1 MEKITSNNTALSSN
15 FIFTDISKNMTQKS
29 DLKTDVSFKDY
40 VRSNSNENN
49 KFETKRDFKKSLK
62 SENNEREKTET
73 EDKSLK
79 NNSIKKDSLRKDEKI
94 NQDSKLKNTSD
105 DKEESVENYNKIE
118 NTSQKDV
125 SVKDKNQEVQEN
137 KEENKE
143 ENTLVEENLETNVY
157 MFNMQVVQNDETLE
171 KLKDNIGLM
180 PAAVEVKNE
189 QVINNES
196 QNVENTVL
204 NNLPRDLSSKTEV
217 KEGNEIELGEEFSAL
232 TEDKDTKSL
241 KTFKEVVKDI
251 SDKNKVQK
259 ESLNTDLDT
268 SKIDIA
274 REIDLLKE
282 EVKPVIN
289 NQANEELNINNDL
302 EIESPVNISIDTTG
316 MRNFVLN
323 NKITASTAGRAT
335 LVNEQIQN
343 FAKIA
348 DEMRV
353 AFRGNKT
360 TFDIKLEPE
369 SLGKLSVRIN
379 SENGVFNAS
388 FFVDSQKAK
397 QAIENDIHILRQSL
411 LEQGVNVQEINVQ
424 VGQSNQETNYHQNIM
439 EAINFSKKGG
449 VRLSV
454 DELVF
459 EEVINPYMLS
469 DEMFNDLY

>member
-29 DLKTDVSFKDY
+29 DLKTDVSFKEY
-40 VRSNSNENN
+40 IKSNSNENN

-62 SENNEREKTET
+62 SENNEKEKTET

-105 DKEESVENYNKIE
+105 DKEKNVENDNKVE
-118 NTSQKDV
+118 NTGQKDV

-137 KEENKE
+137 KEENTPLE
-143 ENTLVEENLETNVY
+143 DSFETNVY
-157 MFNMQVVQNDETLE
+157 MFNMQVVQDDETLE
-171 KLKDNIGLM
+171 KLKDDMGLM
-180 PAAVEVKNE
+180 TAAVEVNNE
-189 QVINNES
+189 QVINNETS
-196 QNVENTVL
+196 NPENTAL
-204 NNLPRDLSSKTEV
+204 NNLPKDLNPKKEV
-217 KEGNEIELGEEFSAL
+217 KESHEIELEEEFSAL
-232 TEDKDTKSL
+232 TEDEETKIL
-241 KTFKEVVKDI
+241 KTFKEIVKDI
-251 SDKNKVQK
+251 SDKNKDQK
-259 ESLNTDLDT
+259 ESSNTDLGT

-282 EVKPVIN
+282 DIRPVVN
-289 NQANEELNINNDL
+289 NQVNEELNINNDL

-316 MRNFVLN
+316 MRNFILS
-323 NKITASTAGRAT
+323 NKISASTVGRAT

-343 FAKIA
+343 FAKIV

-360 TFDIKLEPE
+360 SFDIKLEPE

-397 QAIENDIHILRQSL
+397 QAIENELHILRQSL
-411 LEQGVNVQEINVQ
+411 IEQGVNVQEINVQ

-449 VRLSV
+449 VRLSA

-459 EEVINPYMLS
+459 EEVINPYMLG

>member
-29 DLKTDVSFKDY
+29 DFKTDVSFKDY
-40 VRSNSNENN
+40 VKSNTNENN

-62 SENNEREKTET
+62 SENNEKEKTET

-105 DKEESVENYNKIE
+105 DKEKSVENDNKVE
-118 NTSQKDV
+118 NTGQKDV

-137 KEENKE
+137 KEEN
-143 ENTLVEENLETNVY
+143 TPVEENLETNVY

-171 KLKDNIGLM
+171 KLKDDIGLM
-180 PAAVEVKNE
+180 PAAVEVNNE

-196 QNVENTVL
+196 QKVENTIL
-204 NNLPRDLSSKTEV
+204 NNLPKDLNPKKEV
-217 KEGNEIELGEEFSAL
+217 KESHEIELEEEFSAL
-232 TEDKDTKSL
+232 TEDEETKIL

-251 SDKNKVQK
+251 SDKNKDQK
-259 ESLNTDLDT
+259 ESSNTDLGI

-282 EVKPVIN
+282 DIRPVVN
-289 NQANEELNINNDL
+289 NQVNEELNINNDL

-316 MRNFVLN
+316 MRNFILS
-323 NKITASTAGRAT
+323 NKISASTVGRAT

-343 FAKIA
+343 FAKIV

-360 TFDIKLEPE
+360 SFDIKLEPE

-397 QAIENDIHILRQSL
+397 QAIENELHILRQSL
-411 LEQGVNVQEINVQ
+411 IEQGVNVQEINVQ

-449 VRLSV
+449 VRLSA

-459 EEVINPYMLS
+459 EEVINPYMLG

>member
-29 DLKTDVSFKDY
+29 DLKTDVSFKEY
-40 VRSNSNENN
+40 IKSNSNENN

-62 SENNEREKTET
+62 SENNEKEKTET

-105 DKEESVENYNKIE
+105 DKEKNVENDNKVE
-118 NTSQKDV
+118 NTGQKDV

-137 KEENKE
+137 KEENTPLE
-143 ENTLVEENLETNVY
+143 DSFETNVY

-171 KLKDNIGLM
+171 KLKDDMGLM
-180 PAAVEVKNE
+180 TAEVEVNNE
-189 QVINNES
+189 QVINNETS
-196 QNVENTVL
+196 NPENTAL
-204 NNLPRDLSSKTEV
+204 NNLPKDLNPKKEV
-217 KEGNEIELGEEFSAL
+217 KESHEIELEEEFSAL
-232 TEDKDTKSL
+232 TEDEETKIL
-241 KTFKEVVKDI
+241 KTFKEIVKDI
-251 SDKNKVQK
+251 SDKNKDQK
-259 ESLNTDLDT
+259 ESSNTDLGT

-282 EVKPVIN
+282 DIRPVVN
-289 NQANEELNINNDL
+289 NQVNEELNINNDL

-316 MRNFVLN
+316 MRNFILS
-323 NKITASTAGRAT
+323 NKISASTVGRAT

-343 FAKIA
+343 FAKIV

-360 TFDIKLEPE
+360 SFDIKLEPE

-397 QAIENDIHILRQSL
+397 QAIENELHILRQSL
-411 LEQGVNVQEINVQ
+411 IEQGVNVQEINVQ

-449 VRLSV
+449 VRLSA

-459 EEVINPYMLS
+459 EEVINPYMLG

>member
-29 DLKTDVSFKDY
+29 DLKTDVSFKEY
-40 VRSNSNENN
+40 IKSNSNENN

-62 SENNEREKTET
+62 SENNEKEKTEN

-105 DKEESVENYNKIE
+105 DKEKNVENDNKVE
-118 NTSQKDV
+118 NTGQKDV

-137 KEENKE
+137 KEENTPLE
-143 ENTLVEENLETNVY
+143 DSFETNVY
-157 MFNMQVVQNDETLE
+157 MFNMQVVQDDETLE
-171 KLKDNIGLM
+171 KLKDDMGLM
-180 PAAVEVKNE
+180 TAEVEVNNE
-189 QVINNES
+189 QVINNETS
-196 QNVENTVL
+196 NPENIDL
-204 NNLPRDLSSKTEV
+204 NNLPKDLNPKKEV
-217 KEGNEIELGEEFSAL
+217 KESHEIELGEEFSDL
-232 TEDKDTKSL
+232 TEDEETNIL

-251 SDKNKVQK
+251 SNKNKVQK
-259 ESLNTDLDT
+259 ESSNTDLGT

-282 EVKPVIN
+282 DIRPVVN
-289 NQANEELNINNDL
+289 NQVNEGLNINNDL

-316 MRNFVLN
+316 MRNFILS
-323 NKITASTAGRAT
+323 NKISASTVGRAT

-343 FAKIA
+343 FAKIV

-360 TFDIKLEPE
+360 SFDIKLEPE

-397 QAIENDIHILRQSL
+397 QAIENELHILRQSL
-411 LEQGVNVQEINVQ
+411 IEQGVNVQEINVQ

-449 VRLSV
+449 VRLSA

-459 EEVINPYMLS
+459 EEVINPYMLG

>member
-29 DLKTDVSFKDY
+29 DLKTDVSFKEY
-40 VRSNSNENN
+40 IKSNSNENN

-62 SENNEREKTET
+62 SENNEKEKTET

-105 DKEESVENYNKIE
+105 DKEKNVENDNKVE
-118 NTSQKDV
+118 NTGQKDV

-137 KEENKE
+137 KEENTPLE
-143 ENTLVEENLETNVY
+143 DSFETNVY
-157 MFNMQVVQNDETLE
+157 MFNMQVVQDDETLE
-171 KLKDNIGLM
+171 QVKDDMGLM
-180 PAAVEVKNE
+180 TAAVEVNNE
-189 QVINNES
+189 QVINNETS
-196 QNVENTVL
+196 NPENTAL
-204 NNLPRDLSSKTEV
+204 NNLPKDLNPKKEV
-217 KEGNEIELGEEFSAL
+217 KESHEIELEEEFSAL
-232 TEDKDTKSL
+232 TEDEETKIL
-241 KTFKEVVKDI
+241 KTFKEIVKDI
-251 SDKNKVQK
+251 SDKNKDQK
-259 ESLNTDLDT
+259 ESSNTDLGT

-282 EVKPVIN
+282 DIRPVVN
-289 NQANEELNINNDL
+289 NQINEELNINNDL

-316 MRNFVLN
+316 MRNFILS
-323 NKITASTAGRAT
+323 NKISASTVGRAT

-343 FAKIA
+343 FAKIV

-360 TFDIKLEPE
+360 SFDIKLEPE

-397 QAIENDIHILRQSL
+397 QAIENELHILRQSL
-411 LEQGVNVQEINVQ
+411 IEQGVNVQEINVQ

-449 VRLSV
+449 VRLSA

-459 EEVINPYMLS
+459 EEVINPYMLG

>member
-29 DLKTDVSFKDY
+29 DFKTDVSFKDY
-40 VRSNSNENN
+40 VKSNTNENN

-62 SENNEREKTET
+62 SENNEKEKTDT

-79 NNSIKKDSLRKDEKI
+79 NSSIKKDSLRKDEKI

-105 DKEESVENYNKIE
+105 DKEKSVENDNKVE
-118 NTSQKDV
+118 NTGQKDV

-137 KEENKE
+137 KEEN
-143 ENTLVEENLETNVY
+143 TPVEENLETNVY

-171 KLKDNIGLM
+171 KLKDDIGLM
-180 PAAVEVKNE
+180 PAAVEVNNE

-196 QNVENTVL
+196 QKVENTIL
-204 NNLPRDLSSKTEV
+204 NNLPKDLNPKTEV
-217 KEGNEIELGEEFSAL
+217 KESDEIELGEEFSAL
-232 TEDKDTKSL
+232 TEDEETKIL
-241 KTFKEVVKDI
+241 KTFKEVAKDI
-251 SDKNKVQK
+251 SDKNKNQK
-259 ESLNTDLDT
+259 ESSNTDLDT

-282 EVKPVIN
+282 DIRPVVN
-289 NQANEELNINNDL
+289 NQVNEGLNINNDL

-316 MRNFVLN
+316 MRNFILS
-323 NKITASTAGRAT
+323 NKISASTVGRAT

-343 FAKIA
+343 FAKIV

-360 TFDIKLEPE
+360 SFDIKLEPE

-397 QAIENDIHILRQSL
+397 QAIENELHILRQSL
-411 LEQGVNVQEINVQ
+411 IEQGVNVQEINVQ

-449 VRLSV
+449 VRLSA

-459 EEVINPYMLS
+459 EEVINPYMLG

>member
-1 MEKITSNNTALSSN
+1 MEKITSNTTALSNN
-15 FIFTDISKNMTQKS
+15 FIFADISKNMTQKS

-40 VRSNSNENN
+40 VKSNSNENN

-62 SENNEREKTET
+62 SENNEKEKTET

-79 NNSIKKDSLRKDEKI
+79 NNSIKNDSLRKDEKI

-105 DKEESVENYNKIE
+105 DKEKNVENDNKVE
-118 NTSQKDV
+118 NTGQKDV

-137 KEENKE
+137 KEENTPLE
-143 ENTLVEENLETNVY
+143 DSFETNVY

-171 KLKDNIGLM
+171 QVKDDMGLM
-180 PAAVEVKNE
+180 TAAVEVNNE
-189 QVINNES
+189 QVINNETS
-196 QNVENTVL
+196 NPENIAL
-204 NNLPRDLSSKTEV
+204 NNLPKDLNPKKEV
-217 KEGNEIELGEEFSAL
+217 KESDEIELGEEFSAL
-232 TEDKDTKSL
+232 TEDEETKIL
-241 KTFKEVVKDI
+241 KTFKEIVKDI
-251 SDKNKVQK
+251 SDKNKDQK
-259 ESLNTDLDT
+259 ESSNTDLGT

-282 EVKPVIN
+282 DIRPVVN
-289 NQANEELNINNDL
+289 NQVNEELNINNDL

-316 MRNFVLN
+316 MRNFILS
-323 NKITASTAGRAT
+323 NKISASTVGRAT

-343 FAKIA
+343 FAKIV

-360 TFDIKLEPE
+360 SFDIKLEPE

-397 QAIENDIHILRQSL
+397 QAIENELHILRQSL
-411 LEQGVNVQEINVQ
+411 IEQGVNVQEINVQ

-449 VRLSV
+449 VRLSA

-459 EEVINPYMLS
+459 EEVINPYMLG

>member
-1 MEKITSNNTALSSN
+1 MEKITSNNTALSNN
-15 FIFTDISKNMTQKS
+15 FIFADISKNMTQKS

-49 KFETKRDFKKSLK
+49 KFETKRDFKKSVK
-62 SENNEREKTET
+62 SENNEKEKTET
-73 EDKSLK
+73 DDKGFK
-79 NNSIKKDSLRKDEKI
+79 NNAIKKDSLRKDEKI
-94 NQDSKLKNTSD
+94 NQDSKLKNTSE
-105 DKEESVENYNKIE
+105 DKEQSKENDNKVE

-125 SVKDKNQEVQEN
+125 KLKDNNQNVQGS
-137 KEENKE
+137 KEEDE
-143 ENTLVEENLETNVY
+143 AVEESFETNVY
-157 MFNMQVVQNDETLE
+157 MYNMQVLQNNKMQE
-171 KLKDNIGLM
+171 
-180 PAAVEVKNE
+180 
-189 QVINNES
+189 
-196 QNVENTVL
+196 
-204 NNLPRDLSSKTEV
+204 EV
-217 KEGNEIELGEEFSAL
+217 KEDTVLVSEMSDKNKLQPMIDETSNEESALLNDLPKDLSQKTEAKKTDEIELGGEFSAL
-232 TEDKDTKSL
+232 NKEEDVKAV
-241 KTFKEVVKDI
+241 KTFKEVVKDVG
-251 SDKNKVQK
+251 DKNKVQK
-259 ESLNTDLDT
+259 ESSITDLDT

-282 EVKPVIN
+282 EVRPVIN

-316 MRNFVLN
+316 MRNFILN
-323 NKITASTAGRAT
+323 NKITATTIGRAT

-343 FAKIA
+343 FAKIV

-449 VRLSV
+449 VRVSA

>member
-15 FIFTDISKNMTQKS
+15 FIFADISKNMTQKS

-40 VRSNSNENN
+40 VKSNSNENN

-105 DKEESVENYNKIE
+105 DKEKSVENDNKIE

-137 KEENKE
+137 KEEN
-143 ENTLVEENLETNVY
+143 TPVEENLETNVY

-180 PAAVEVKNE
+180 PAAVEVNNE

-217 KEGNEIELGEEFSAL
+217 KEGNEIELGEEFFAL

-259 ESLNTDLDT
+259 ESSNTDLDT

-282 EVKPVIN
+282 DVRAVVN

-343 FAKIA
+343 FAKIV

-353 AFRGNKT
+353 AFGGNKT

-411 LEQGVNVQEINVQ
+411 LEQGVNVQEIN
-424 VGQSNQETNYHQNIM
+424 
-439 EAINFSKKGG
+439 FSKKGG

>member
-40 VRSNSNENN
+40 VKSNSNENN

-62 SENNEREKTET
+62 SENNEKEKTET
-73 EDKSLK
+73 DDKGFK
-79 NNSIKKDSLRKDEKI
+79 NNAIKKDSLRKDEKI

-105 DKEESVENYNKIE
+105 DKEKSVEKDYKIE

-125 SVKDKNQEVQEN
+125 SIKDKNQEVQEN
-137 KEENKE
+137 KEEN
-143 ENTLVEENLETNVY
+143 TPVEENLETNVY

-171 KLKDNIGLM
+171 KLKDNIGFM
-180 PAAVEVKNE
+180 PAAIEVNNE

-196 QNVENTVL
+196 QNVESTVL
-204 NNLPRDLSSKTEV
+204 NNLPKDLSPKTEV

-259 ESLNTDLDT
+259 ESSNTDLDT

-282 EVKPVIN
+282 EIRPVIN
-289 NQANEELNINNDL
+289 NQANEELNINNDVD
-302 EIESPVNISIDTTG
+302 IESPVNISIDTTG
-316 MRNFVLN
+316 MRNFILN
-323 NKITASTAGRAT
+323 NKITATTIGRAT

-343 FAKIA
+343 FAKIV

>member
-40 VRSNSNENN
+40 VISNSNENN

>member
-15 FIFTDISKNMTQKS
+15 FIFADISKNMTQKS

-49 KFETKRDFKKSLK
+49 KFETKRDFKKSVK
-62 SENNEREKTET
+62 SENSEKEKTET
-73 EDKSLK
+73 DDKGFK
-79 NNSIKKDSLRKDEKI
+79 NNAIKKDSLRKDEKI

-137 KEENKE
+137 KEEN
-143 ENTLVEENLETNVY
+143 TPVEKNLETNVY

-180 PAAVEVKNE
+180 PAAVEVNNE

-259 ESLNTDLDT
+259 ESSNTDLDT

-282 EVKPVIN
+282 EIRPVIN
-289 NQANEELNINNDL
+289 NQANEELNINNDVD
-302 EIESPVNISIDTTG
+302 IESPVNISIDTSV

-343 FAKIA
+343 FAKIV

-360 TFDIKLEPE
+360 SFDIKLEPE

>member
-1 MEKITSNNTALSSN
+1 MEKITSNTTALSNN
-15 FIFTDISKNMTQKS
+15 FIFADISKNMTQKS
-29 DLKTDVSFKDY
+29 DLKTDVSFKEY
-40 VRSNSNENN
+40 IKSNSNKNN

-62 SENNEREKTET
+62 SENNEKEKTET

-79 NNSIKKDSLRKDEKI
+79 NNSIKKDTLRKDEKI

-105 DKEESVENYNKIE
+105 DKEKNVENDNKVE
-118 NTSQKDV
+118 NTGQKDV

-137 KEENKE
+137 KEENTPLE
-143 ENTLVEENLETNVY
+143 DSFETNVY

-171 KLKDNIGLM
+171 QVKDDMGLM
-180 PAAVEVKNE
+180 TAAVEVNNE
-189 QVINNES
+189 QVINNETS
-196 QNVENTVL
+196 NPENIAL
-204 NNLPRDLSSKTEV
+204 NNLPKDLNPKKEV
-217 KEGNEIELGEEFSAL
+217 KESHEIELGEEFSAL
-232 TEDKDTKSL
+232 TEDEEAKIL

-251 SDKNKVQK
+251 SDKNKNQK
-259 ESLNTDLDT
+259 ESSNTDLGT

-282 EVKPVIN
+282 DIRPVVN
-289 NQANEELNINNDL
+289 NQVNEELNINNDL

-316 MRNFVLN
+316 MRNFILS
-323 NKITASTAGRAT
+323 NKISASTVGRAT

-343 FAKIA
+343 FAKIV

-360 TFDIKLEPE
+360 SFDIKLEPE

-397 QAIENDIHILRQSL
+397 QAIENELHILRQSL
-411 LEQGVNVQEINVQ
+411 IEQGVNVQEINVQ

-449 VRLSV
+449 VRLST

-459 EEVINPYMLS
+459 EEVINPYMLG

>member
-1 MEKITSNNTALSSN
+1 MEKITSNTTALSNN
-15 FIFTDISKNMTQKS
+15 FIFADISKNMTQKS
-29 DLKTDVSFKDY
+29 DLKTDVSFKEY
-40 VRSNSNENN
+40 IKSNSNENN

-62 SENNEREKTET
+62 SENNEKEKTET

-79 NNSIKKDSLRKDEKI
+79 NNSIKKDTLRKDEKI

-105 DKEESVENYNKIE
+105 DKEKNVENDNKVE
-118 NTSQKDV
+118 NTGQKDV

-137 KEENKE
+137 KEENTPLE
-143 ENTLVEENLETNVY
+143 DSFETNVY
-157 MFNMQVVQNDETLE
+157 MFNMQVVQNNETLE
-171 KLKDNIGLM
+171 QVKDDMDLM
-180 PAAVEVKNE
+180 TAAVEVNNE
-189 QVINNES
+189 QVINNETS
-196 QNVENTVL
+196 NPENIAL
-204 NNLPRDLSSKTEV
+204 NNLPKDLNPKKEV
-217 KEGNEIELGEEFSAL
+217 KESHEIELGEEFSAL
-232 TEDKDTKSL
+232 TEDEEAKIL

-251 SDKNKVQK
+251 SDKNKNQK
-259 ESLNTDLDT
+259 ESSNTDLGT

-282 EVKPVIN
+282 DIRPVVN
-289 NQANEELNINNDL
+289 NQVNEELNINNDL

-316 MRNFVLN
+316 MRNFILN
-323 NKITASTAGRAT
+323 NKISASTVGRAT

-343 FAKIA
+343 FAKIV

-353 AFRGNKT
+353 TFRGNKT
-360 TFDIKLEPE
+360 SFDIKLEPE

-397 QAIENDIHILRQSL
+397 QAIENELHILRQSL
-411 LEQGVNVQEINVQ
+411 IEQGVNVQEINVQ

-449 VRLSV
+449 VRLST

-459 EEVINPYMLS
+459 EEVINPYMLG

>member
-1 MEKITSNNTALSSN
+1 MEKITSNTTALSNN
-15 FIFTDISKNMTQKS
+15 FIFADISKNMTQKS
-29 DLKTDVSFKDY
+29 DLKTDVSFKEY
-40 VRSNSNENN
+40 IKSNSNENN

-62 SENNEREKTET
+62 SENNEKEKTET

-79 NNSIKKDSLRKDEKI
+79 NNSIKKDTLRKDEKI

-105 DKEESVENYNKIE
+105 DKEKNVENDNKVE
-118 NTSQKDV
+118 NTGQKDV

-137 KEENKE
+137 KEENTPLE
-143 ENTLVEENLETNVY
+143 DSFETNVY

-171 KLKDNIGLM
+171 QVKDDMGLM
-180 PAAVEVKNE
+180 TAAVEVNNE
-189 QVINNES
+189 QVINNETS
-196 QNVENTVL
+196 NPENIAL
-204 NNLPRDLSSKTEV
+204 NNLPKDLNPKKEV
-217 KEGNEIELGEEFSAL
+217 KESHEIELGEEFSAL
-232 TEDKDTKSL
+232 TEDEEAKIL

-251 SDKNKVQK
+251 SDKNKNQK
-259 ESLNTDLDT
+259 ESSNTDLGT

-282 EVKPVIN
+282 DIRPVVN
-289 NQANEELNINNDL
+289 NQVNEELNINNDL

-316 MRNFVLN
+316 MRNFILS
-323 NKITASTAGRAT
+323 NKISASTVGRAT

-343 FAKIA
+343 FAKIV

-360 TFDIKLEPE
+360 SFDIKLEPE

-397 QAIENDIHILRQSL
+397 QAIENELHILRQSL
-411 LEQGVNVQEINVQ
+411 IEQGVNVQEINVQ

-449 VRLSV
+449 VRLST

-459 EEVINPYMLS
+459 EEVINPYMLG

>member
-1 MEKITSNNTALSSN
+1 MEKITSNNTALSNN
-15 FIFTDISKNMTQKS
+15 FIFADISKNMTQKS

-49 KFETKRDFKKSLK
+49 KFETKRDFKKSVK
-62 SENNEREKTET
+62 SENNEKEKTEA
-73 EDKSLK
+73 EDRSVK

-94 NQDSKLKNTSD
+94 NQDSRLKNTSD
-105 DKEESVENYNKIE
+105 DKDQSKENDNKVE

-125 SVKDKNQEVQEN
+125 KLKDNNQNVQGSN
-137 KEENKE
+137 EEDE
-143 ENTLVEENLETNVY
+143 AVEESFETNVY
-157 MFNMQVVQNDETLE
+157 MYNMQVLQNNEMQEEVKEDAVLISDISDKNELQPMADET
-171 KLKDNIGLM
+171 
-180 PAAVEVKNE
+180 PNE
-189 QVINNES
+189 ES
-196 QNVENTVL
+196 TVL
-204 NNLPRDLSSKTEV
+204 NNLPKDLSPKIESKKTD
-217 KEGNEIELGEEFSAL
+217 EIELGGEFSAL
-232 TEDKDTKSL
+232 TGEEDEKTL
-241 KTFKEVVKDI
+241 KTFKEVVKDV
-251 SDKNKVQK
+251 SDKNKVQR
-259 ESLNTDLDT
+259 ENSNIENDT

-282 EVKPVIN
+282 EVRPVIN

-302 EIESPVNISIDTTG
+302 EIESPVNISIDTTV

-323 NKITASTAGRAT
+323 NKITASTVGRAT

-343 FAKIA
+343 FAKIV

-360 TFDIKLEPE
+360 SFYIKLEPE

-449 VRLSV
+449 VRLSA

-459 EEVINPYMLS
+459 EEVINPYMVS

>member
-15 FIFTDISKNMTQKS
+15 FIFADISKNMTQKS

-49 KFETKRDFKKSLK
+49 KFETKRDFKKSVK
-62 SENNEREKTET
+62 SENSEKEKTET
-73 EDKSLK
+73 DDKGFK
-79 NNSIKKDSLRKDEKI
+79 NNAIKKDSLRKDEKI

-137 KEENKE
+137 KEEN
-143 ENTLVEENLETNVY
+143 TPVEKNLETNVY

-180 PAAVEVKNE
+180 PAAVEVNNE

-259 ESLNTDLDT
+259 ESSNTDLDT

-282 EVKPVIN
+282 DIRPVVN
-289 NQANEELNINNDL
+289 NQANEELNINNDVD
-302 EIESPVNISIDTTG
+302 IESPVNISIDTSV

-323 NKITASTAGRAT
+323 NKISATTVGRAT

-343 FAKIA
+343 FAKIVG
-348 DEMRV
+348 EMRV

-360 TFDIKLEPE
+360 SFDIKLEPE

>member
-29 DLKTDVSFKDY
+29 DLKTDVSFKEY
-40 VRSNSNENN
+40 IKSNSNENN

-62 SENNEREKTET
+62 SENNEKEKTET

-105 DKEESVENYNKIE
+105 DKEKNVENDNKVE
-118 NTSQKDV
+118 NTGQKDV

-137 KEENKE
+137 KEENTPLE
-143 ENTLVEENLETNVY
+143 DSFETNVY
-157 MFNMQVVQNDETLE
+157 MFNMQVVQDDETLE
-171 KLKDNIGLM
+171 KLKDDMGLM
-180 PAAVEVKNE
+180 TAEVEVNNE
-189 QVINNES
+189 QVINNETS
-196 QNVENTVL
+196 NPENIAL
-204 NNLPRDLSSKTEV
+204 NNLPKDLNPKKEV
-217 KEGNEIELGEEFSAL
+217 KESHEIELGEEFSDL
-232 TEDKDTKSL
+232 TEDEETNIL

-251 SDKNKVQK
+251 SNKNKVQK
-259 ESLNTDLDT
+259 ESSNTDLGT

-282 EVKPVIN
+282 DIRPVVN
-289 NQANEELNINNDL
+289 NQVNEGLNINNDL

-316 MRNFVLN
+316 MRNFILS
-323 NKITASTAGRAT
+323 NKISASTVGRAT

-343 FAKIA
+343 FAKIV

-360 TFDIKLEPE
+360 SFDIKLEPE

-397 QAIENDIHILRQSL
+397 QAIENELHILRQSL
-411 LEQGVNVQEINVQ
+411 IEQGVNVQEINVQ

-449 VRLSV
+449 VRLSA

-459 EEVINPYMLS
+459 EEVINPYMLG

>member
-29 DLKTDVSFKDY
+29 DLKTDVSFKEY
-40 VRSNSNENN
+40 IKSNSNENN

-62 SENNEREKTET
+62 SENNEKEKTET

-105 DKEESVENYNKIE
+105 DKEKNVENDNKVE
-118 NTSQKDV
+118 NTVQKDV

-137 KEENKE
+137 KEENTPLE
-143 ENTLVEENLETNVY
+143 DSFETNVY
-157 MFNMQVVQNDETLE
+157 MFNMQVVQDDETLE
-171 KLKDNIGLM
+171 QVKDDMGLM
-180 PAAVEVKNE
+180 TAAVEVNNE
-189 QVINNES
+189 QVINNETS
-196 QNVENTVL
+196 NPENTAL
-204 NNLPRDLSSKTEV
+204 NNLPKDLNPKKEV
-217 KEGNEIELGEEFSAL
+217 KESHEIELEEEFSAL
-232 TEDKDTKSL
+232 TEDEETKIL
-241 KTFKEVVKDI
+241 KTFKEIVKDI
-251 SDKNKVQK
+251 SDKNKDQK
-259 ESLNTDLDT
+259 ESSNTDLGT

-282 EVKPVIN
+282 DIRPVVN
-289 NQANEELNINNDL
+289 NQINEELNINNDL

-316 MRNFVLN
+316 MRNFILS
-323 NKITASTAGRAT
+323 NKISASTVGRAT

-343 FAKIA
+343 FAKIV

-360 TFDIKLEPE
+360 SFDIKLEPE

-449 VRLSV
+449 VRLSA

-459 EEVINPYMLS
+459 EEVINPYMLG

>member
-15 FIFTDISKNMTQKS
+15 FIFADISKNMTQKS

-49 KFETKRDFKKSLK
+49 KFETKRDFKKSVK
-62 SENNEREKTET
+62 SENSEKEKTET
-73 EDKSLK
+73 DDKGFK
-79 NNSIKKDSLRKDEKI
+79 NNAIKKDSLRKDEKI

-137 KEENKE
+137 KEEN
-143 ENTLVEENLETNVY
+143 TPVEKNLETNVY

-180 PAAVEVKNE
+180 PAAVEVNNE

-259 ESLNTDLDT
+259 ESSNTDLDT

-282 EVKPVIN
+282 EIRPVIN
-289 NQANEELNINNDL
+289 NQANEELNINNDVD
-302 EIESPVNISIDTTG
+302 IESPVNISIDTSV

-323 NKITASTAGRAT
+323 NNITASTAGRAT

-343 FAKIA
+343 FAKIV

-360 TFDIKLEPE
+360 SFDIKLEPE

>member
-40 VRSNSNENN
+40 VKSNSNENN

-62 SENNEREKTET
+62 SENSEKEKTET
-73 EDKSLK
+73 EDKGFK
-79 NNSIKKDSLRKDEKI
+79 NNAIKKDSLRKDEKI

-105 DKEESVENYNKIE
+105 DKEKSVENDNKVE
-118 NTSQKDV
+118 NTGQKDV

-137 KEENKE
+137 KEEN
-143 ENTLVEENLETNVY
+143 TPVEENLETNVY

-180 PAAVEVKNE
+180 PAAVEVNNE

-196 QNVENTVL
+196 QNVESTVL

-259 ESLNTDLDT
+259 ESSNTDLDT

-282 EVKPVIN
+282 DIRPVVN
-289 NQANEELNINNDL
+289 NQANEELNINNDVD
-302 EIESPVNISIDTTG
+302 IESPVNISIDTSV

-323 NKITASTAGRAT
+323 NKISATTVGRAT

-343 FAKIA
+343 FAKIVG
-348 DEMRV
+348 EMRV

-360 TFDIKLEPE
+360 SFDIKLEPE

-459 EEVINPYMLS
+459 EEVINPYMVS

>member
-15 FIFTDISKNMTQKS
+15 FIFADISKNMTQKS

-49 KFETKRDFKKSLK
+49 KFETKRDFKKSVK
-62 SENNEREKTET
+62 SENSEKEKTET
-73 EDKSLK
+73 DDKGFK
-79 NNSIKKDSLRKDEKI
+79 NNAIKKDSLRKDEKI

-137 KEENKE
+137 KEEN
-143 ENTLVEENLETNVY
+143 TPVEKNLETNVY

-180 PAAVEVKNE
+180 PAAVEVNNE

-241 KTFKEVVKDI
+241 KTVKEVVKDI

-259 ESLNTDLDT
+259 ESSNTDLDT

-282 EVKPVIN
+282 EIRPVIN
-289 NQANEELNINNDL
+289 NQANEELNINNDVD
-302 EIESPVNISIDTTG
+302 IESPVNISIDTSV

-343 FAKIA
+343 FAKIV

-360 TFDIKLEPE
+360 SFDIKLEPE

>member
-15 FIFTDISKNMTQKS
+15 FIFADISKNMTQKS

-49 KFETKRDFKKSLK
+49 KFETKRDFKKSVK
-62 SENNEREKTET
+62 SENSEKEKTET
-73 EDKSLK
+73 DDKGFK
-79 NNSIKKDSLRKDEKI
+79 NNAIKKDSLRKDEKI

-137 KEENKE
+137 KEEN
-143 ENTLVEENLETNVY
+143 TPVEKNLETNVY

-180 PAAVEVKNE
+180 PAAVEVNNE

-259 ESLNTDLDT
+259 ESSNTDLDT

-282 EVKPVIN
+282 EIRPVIN
-289 NQANEELNINNDL
+289 NQANEELNINNDVD
-302 EIESPVNISIDTTG
+302 IESPVNISIDTSV

-343 FAKIA
+343 FAKIV

-360 TFDIKLEPE
+360 SFDIKLEPE

-459 EEVINPYMLS
+459 EEVINPYMVS

>member
-40 VRSNSNENN
+40 VKSNSNENN

-62 SENNEREKTET
+62 SENNEKEKTET
-73 EDKSLK
+73 GDKSLK

-137 KEENKE
+137 KEEN
-143 ENTLVEENLETNVY
+143 TPVEENLETNVY

-171 KLKDNIGLM
+171 KLKDNIALM

-189 QVINNES
+189 QVIDNES

-204 NNLPRDLSSKTEV
+204 NNLPRDLSSKIEV

>member
-15 FIFTDISKNMTQKS
+15 FIFADISKNMTQKS

-40 VRSNSNENN
+40 VKSNSNENN

-62 SENNEREKTET
+62 SENNEKEKTET

-105 DKEESVENYNKIE
+105 DKEKNVENDNKVE
-118 NTSQKDV
+118 NTGQKDV

-137 KEENKE
+137 KEEN
-143 ENTLVEENLETNVY
+143 TPVEDSFETNVY

-180 PAAVEVKNE
+180 PAAVEVNNE
-189 QVINNES
+189 QVINNETS
-196 QNVENTVL
+196 NPENIAL
-204 NNLPRDLSSKTEV
+204 NNLPKDLNPKKEV
-217 KEGNEIELGEEFSAL
+217 KESHEIELGEEFSAL
-232 TEDKDTKSL
+232 TEDEETKIL

-251 SDKNKVQK
+251 SDKNKNQK
-259 ESLNTDLDT
+259 ESSNTDLGT

-282 EVKPVIN
+282 DIRPVVNKQI
-289 NQANEELNINNDL
+289 NEELNINNDL

-316 MRNFVLN
+316 MRNFILS
-323 NKITASTAGRAT
+323 NKISASTVGRAT

-343 FAKIA
+343 FAKIV

-360 TFDIKLEPE
+360 SFDIKLEPE

-397 QAIENDIHILRQSL
+397 QAIENELHILRQSL
-411 LEQGVNVQEINVQ
+411 IEQGVNVQEINVQ

-449 VRLSV
+449 VRLSA

-459 EEVINPYMLS
+459 EEVINPYMLG

>member
-40 VRSNSNENN
+40 VKSNSNENN

-62 SENNEREKTET
+62 SENNEKEKTET

-105 DKEESVENYNKIE
+105 DKEESVEKDDKIE

-125 SVKDKNQEVQEN
+125 SIKDKNQEVQEN
-137 KEENKE
+137 KEEN
-143 ENTLVEENLETNVY
+143 TPVEENLETNVY

-180 PAAVEVKNE
+180 PAAIEVNNE

-196 QNVENTVL
+196 QNVESTVL
-204 NNLPRDLSSKTEV
+204 NNLPKDLSPKTEV

-259 ESLNTDLDT
+259 ESSNTDLDT

-282 EVKPVIN
+282 DIRPVVN
-289 NQANEELNINNDL
+289 NQANEELNINNDVD
-302 EIESPVNISIDTTG
+302 IESPVNISIDTSV

-323 NKITASTAGRAT
+323 NKISATTVGRAT

-343 FAKIA
+343 FAKIV

-360 TFDIKLEPE
+360 SFDIKLEPE

>member
-40 VRSNSNENN
+40 VKSNSNENN

-62 SENNEREKTET
+62 SENNEKEKTET

-94 NQDSKLKNTSD
+94 NQDSKVKNTSD
-105 DKEESVENYNKIE
+105 DKEQNDANDNKLENKG
-118 NTSQKDV
+118 QKDV
-125 SVKDKNQEVQEN
+125 SVKDKNQDVQGI
-137 KEENKE
+137 KEED
-143 ENTLVEENLETNVY
+143 TPVEESFETNVY

-171 KLKDNIGLM
+171 KLKDNIGFM
-180 PAAVEVKNE
+180 PAAIEVNNE

-196 QNVENTVL
+196 QNVESTVL
-204 NNLPRDLSSKTEV
+204 NNLPKDLSSKTEV

-259 ESLNTDLDT
+259 ESSNTDLDT

-282 EVKPVIN
+282 EIRPVIN
-289 NQANEELNINNDL
+289 NQANEELNINNDVD
-302 EIESPVNISIDTTG
+302 IESPVNISIDTSV

-323 NKITASTAGRAT
+323 NKISATTVGRAT

-343 FAKIA
+343 FAKIV
-348 DEMRV
+348 DEMRG

-360 TFDIKLEPE
+360 SFDIKLEPE

>member
-15 FIFTDISKNMTQKS
+15 FIFADISKNMTQKS

-49 KFETKRDFKKSLK
+49 KFETKRDFKKSVK
-62 SENNEREKTET
+62 SENSEKEKTET
-73 EDKSLK
+73 DDKGFK
-79 NNSIKKDSLRKDEKI
+79 NNAIKKDSLRKDEKI

-137 KEENKE
+137 KEEN
-143 ENTLVEENLETNVY
+143 TPVEKNLETNVY

-180 PAAVEVKNE
+180 PAAVEVNNE

-289 NQANEELNINNDL
+289 NQANEELNINNDV

-316 MRNFVLN
+316 MRNFILN
-323 NKITASTAGRAT
+323 NKITATTIGRAT

-343 FAKIA
+343 FAKIV

>member
-40 VRSNSNENN
+40 VKSNSNENN

-62 SENNEREKTET
+62 SENNEKEKTET

-94 NQDSKLKNTSD
+94 NQDSKVKNTSD
-105 DKEESVENYNKIE
+105 DKEQNDANDNKLENKG
-118 NTSQKDV
+118 QKDV
-125 SVKDKNQEVQEN
+125 SVKDKNQDVQGI
-137 KEENKE
+137 KEED
-143 ENTLVEENLETNVY
+143 TPVEESFETNVY

-171 KLKDNIGLM
+171 KLKDNIGFM
-180 PAAVEVKNE
+180 PAAIEVNNE

-196 QNVENTVL
+196 QNVESTVL
-204 NNLPRDLSSKTEV
+204 NNLPKDLSSKTEV

-259 ESLNTDLDT
+259 ESSNTDLDT

-282 EVKPVIN
+282 EIRPVIN
-289 NQANEELNINNDL
+289 NQANEELNINNDVD
-302 EIESPVNISIDTTG
+302 IESPVNISIDTSV

-323 NKITASTAGRAT
+323 NKISATTVGRAT

-343 FAKIA
+343 FAKIV

-360 TFDIKLEPE
+360 SFDIKLEPE

>member
-15 FIFTDISKNMTQKS
+15 FTFTDISKNMTQKS

-49 KFETKRDFKKSLK
+49 KFETKRDFKKSVK
-62 SENNEREKTET
+62 SENSEKEKTET
-73 EDKSLK
+73 DDKGFK
-79 NNSIKKDSLRKDEKI
+79 NNAIKKDSLRKDEKI

-137 KEENKE
+137 KEEN
-143 ENTLVEENLETNVY
+143 TPVEKNLETNVY

-180 PAAVEVKNE
+180 PAAVEVNNE

-259 ESLNTDLDT
+259 ESSNTDLDT

-282 EVKPVIN
+282 EIRPVIN
-289 NQANEELNINNDL
+289 NQANEELNINNDVD
-302 EIESPVNISIDTTG
+302 IESPVNISIDTSV

-343 FAKIA
+343 FAKIV

-360 TFDIKLEPE
+360 SFDIKLEPE

>member
-94 NQDSKLKNTSD
+94 NQ
-105 DKEESVENYNKIE
+105 EESVENYNKIE

>member
-1 MEKITSNNTALSSN
+1 MEKITSNNTALSNN
-15 FIFTDISKNMTQKS
+15 FIFADISKNMTQKS
-29 DLKTDVSFKDY
+29 DFKTDVSFKDY

-73 EDKSLK
+73 DDKGFK
-79 NNSIKKDSLRKDEKI
+79 NNAIKKDSLRKDEKI
-94 NQDSKLKNTSD
+94 NQDSKLKNTSE
-105 DKEESVENYNKIE
+105 DKDQIKENDNKVE

-125 SVKDKNQEVQEN
+125 KLKDNNQNVQGS
-137 KEENKE
+137 KEEDE
-143 ENTLVEENLETNVY
+143 AVEESFETNVY
-157 MFNMQVVQNDETLE
+157 MYNMQVLQNNKMQEEVKEDTVLVSEMSDKNKLQPMTDET
-171 KLKDNIGLM
+171 
-180 PAAVEVKNE
+180 PNE
-189 QVINNES
+189 ES
-196 QNVENTVL
+196 TVL
-204 NNLPRDLSSKTEV
+204 NNLPKDLSPKIESKKTD
-217 KEGNEIELGEEFSAL
+217 EIELGGEFSAL
-232 TEDKDTKSL
+232 TGEEDEKTL
-241 KTFKEVVKDI
+241 KTFKEVVKDV
-251 SDKNKVQK
+251 SDKNKVQR
-259 ESLNTDLDT
+259 ENSNIENDT

-274 REIDLLKE
+274 REISLLKE
-282 EVKPVIN
+282 DIRPVVN
-289 NQANEELNINNDL
+289 NQVNEELNINNDV

-316 MRNFVLN
+316 MRSFVSN
-323 NKITASTAGRAT
+323 NKISSTTAGRAT

-343 FAKIA
+343 FAKIV

-360 TFDIKLEPE
+360 SFDIKLEPE

-449 VRLSV
+449 VRLSA

-459 EEVINPYMLS
+459 EEVINPYMVS

>member
-29 DLKTDVSFKDY
+29 DLKTDVSFKEY
-40 VRSNSNENN
+40 IKSNSNENN

-62 SENNEREKTET
+62 SENNEKEKTET

-105 DKEESVENYNKIE
+105 DKEKNVENDNKVE
-118 NTSQKDV
+118 NTGQKDV

-137 KEENKE
+137 KEENTPLE
-143 ENTLVEENLETNVY
+143 DSFETNVY
-157 MFNMQVVQNDETLE
+157 MFNMQVVQDDETLE
-171 KLKDNIGLM
+171 KLKDDMGLM
-180 PAAVEVKNE
+180 TAAVEVNNE
-189 QVINNES
+189 QVINNETS
-196 QNVENTVL
+196 NPENTAL
-204 NNLPRDLSSKTEV
+204 NNLPKDLNPKKEV
-217 KEGNEIELGEEFSAL
+217 KESHEIELEEEFSAL
-232 TEDKDTKSL
+232 TEDEETKIL
-241 KTFKEVVKDI
+241 KTFKEIVKDI
-251 SDKNKVQK
+251 SDKNKDQK
-259 ESLNTDLDT
+259 ESSNTDLGI

-282 EVKPVIN
+282 DIRPVVN
-289 NQANEELNINNDL
+289 NQVNEELNINNDL

-316 MRNFVLN
+316 MRNFILS
-323 NKITASTAGRAT
+323 NKISASTVGRAT

-343 FAKIA
+343 FAKIV

-360 TFDIKLEPE
+360 SFDIKLEPE

-379 SENGVFNAS
+379 SENGVFNTS

-397 QAIENDIHILRQSL
+397 QAIENELHILRQSL
-411 LEQGVNVQEINVQ
+411 IEQGVNVQEINVQ

-449 VRLSV
+449 VRLSA

-459 EEVINPYMLS
+459 EEVINPYMLG

>member
-29 DLKTDVSFKDY
+29 DLKTDVSFKEY
-40 VRSNSNENN
+40 IKSNSNENN

-62 SENNEREKTET
+62 SENNEKEKTET

-105 DKEESVENYNKIE
+105 DKEKNVENDNKVE
-118 NTSQKDV
+118 NTGQKDV

-137 KEENKE
+137 KEENTPLE
-143 ENTLVEENLETNVY
+143 DSFETNVY
-157 MFNMQVVQNDETLE
+157 MFNMQVVQDDETLE
-171 KLKDNIGLM
+171 KLKDDMGLM
-180 PAAVEVKNE
+180 TAEVEVNNE
-189 QVINNES
+189 QVINNETS
-196 QNVENTVL
+196 NPENIAL
-204 NNLPRDLSSKTEV
+204 NNLPKDLNPKKEV
-217 KEGNEIELGEEFSAL
+217 KESHEIELGEEFSDL
-232 TEDKDTKSL
+232 TEDEETNIL

-259 ESLNTDLDT
+259 ESSNTDLGT

-282 EVKPVIN
+282 DIRPVVN
-289 NQANEELNINNDL
+289 NQVNEGLNINNDL

-316 MRNFVLN
+316 MRNFILS
-323 NKITASTAGRAT
+323 NKISASTVGRAT

-343 FAKIA
+343 FAKIV

-360 TFDIKLEPE
+360 SFDIKLEPE

-397 QAIENDIHILRQSL
+397 QAIENELHILRQSL
-411 LEQGVNVQEINVQ
+411 IEQGVNVQEINVQ

-449 VRLSV
+449 VRLSA

-459 EEVINPYMLS
+459 EEVINPYMLG

>member
-15 FIFTDISKNMTQKS
+15 FIFADISKNMTQKS

-49 KFETKRDFKKSLK
+49 KFETKRDFKKSVK
-62 SENNEREKTET
+62 SENSEKEKTET
-73 EDKSLK
+73 DDKGFK
-79 NNSIKKDSLRKDEKI
+79 NNAIKKDSLRKDEKI

-137 KEENKE
+137 KEEN
-143 ENTLVEENLETNVY
+143 TPVEKNLETNVY

-180 PAAVEVKNE
+180 PAAVEVNNE

-259 ESLNTDLDT
+259 ESSNTDLDT

-282 EVKPVIN
+282 DIRPVVN
-289 NQANEELNINNDL
+289 NQANEELNINNDF
-302 EIESPVNISIDTTG
+302 EIESPVNISIDTSV

-323 NKITASTAGRAT
+323 NKISATTVGRAT

-343 FAKIA
+343 FAKIVG
-348 DEMRV
+348 EMRV

-360 TFDIKLEPE
+360 SFDIKLEPE

>member
-15 FIFTDISKNMTQKS
+15 FIFTDISKNITQKS
-29 DLKTDVSFKDY
+29 DFKTDVSFKDY
-40 VRSNSNENN
+40 VKSNTNENN

-62 SENNEREKTET
+62 SENNEKEKTDT

-79 NNSIKKDSLRKDEKI
+79 NSSIKKDSLRKDEKI

-105 DKEESVENYNKIE
+105 DKEKSVENDNKVE
-118 NTSQKDV
+118 NTGQKDV

-137 KEENKE
+137 KEEN
-143 ENTLVEENLETNVY
+143 TPVEENLETNVY

-171 KLKDNIGLM
+171 KLKDDIGLM
-180 PAAVEVKNE
+180 PAAVEVNNE

-196 QNVENTVL
+196 QKVENTIL
-204 NNLPRDLSSKTEV
+204 NNLPKDLNPKTEV
-217 KEGNEIELGEEFSAL
+217 KESDEIELGEEFSAL
-232 TEDKDTKSL
+232 TEDEETKIL

-259 ESLNTDLDT
+259 ESSNTDLGT

-282 EVKPVIN
+282 DIRPVVN
-289 NQANEELNINNDL
+289 NQVNEELNINNDL

-316 MRNFVLN
+316 MRSFVLN
-323 NKITASTAGRAT
+323 NKISASTVGRAT

-343 FAKIA
+343 FEKIV

-360 TFDIKLEPE
+360 SFDIKLEPE

-397 QAIENDIHILRQSL
+397 QAIENELHILRQSL
-411 LEQGVNVQEINVQ
+411 IEQGVNVQEINVQ

-449 VRLSV
+449 VRLSA

-459 EEVINPYMLS
+459 EEVINPYMLG

>member
-40 VRSNSNENN
+40 VKSNSNENN

-62 SENNEREKTET
+62 SENNEKEKTET

-137 KEENKE
+137 KEEN
-143 ENTLVEENLETNVY
+143 TPVEKNLETNVY

-180 PAAVEVKNE
+180 PAAVEVNNE

-259 ESLNTDLDT
+259 ESSNTDLDT

-282 EVKPVIN
+282 DIRPVVN
-289 NQANEELNINNDL
+289 NQANEELNINNDVD
-302 EIESPVNISIDTTG
+302 IESPVNISIDTSV

-323 NKITASTAGRAT
+323 NKISATTVGRAT

-343 FAKIA
+343 FAKIVG
-348 DEMRV
+348 EMRV

-360 TFDIKLEPE
+360 SFDIKLEPE

>member
-15 FIFTDISKNMTQKS
+15 FIFADISKNMTQKS

-40 VRSNSNENN
+40 VKSNSNENN

-105 DKEESVENYNKIE
+105 DKEKSVENDNKIE

-137 KEENKE
+137 KEEN
-143 ENTLVEENLETNVY
+143 TPVEENLETNVY
-157 MFNMQVVQNDETLE
+157 MFNMQVVQNYETLE
-171 KLKDNIGLM
+171 NLKDNIGLM
-180 PAAVEVKNE
+180 PAAVEVNNE

-196 QNVENTVL
+196 QSVESTVL
-204 NNLPRDLSSKTEV
+204 NNLPKDLSSKTEV

-259 ESLNTDLDT
+259 ESSNTDLDT

-282 EVKPVIN
+282 DIRPVVN
-289 NQANEELNINNDL
+289 NQANEELNINNDVD
-302 EIESPVNISIDTTG
+302 IESPVNISIDTSV

-323 NKITASTAGRAT
+323 NKISATTVGRAT

-343 FAKIA
+343 FAKIVG
-348 DEMRV
+348 EMRV